1 MDEKRKIHPSE
12 LNSLLHMA
20 VDRHGLDP
28 EKTYIEF
35 TWWDNVFKPMTDF
48 DCGMAGGKSWGLLVF
63 GEENCNTF
71 YKRSDGIVVPTG
83 FWINKDA
90 VYIDWVVHRP
100 KTIKCLMDNQMLLA
114 DDEVR
119 FLFANSPI
127 NYYVGINPFKTRVYR
142 NLANE
147 CVLAFYADDRD
158 SGEYRPF
165 SELKPD
171 HIELIDD
178 SN

>member
-1 MDEKRKIHPSE
+1 MDDKRKIHPSE

-28 EKTYIEF
+28 ANTYIEF
-35 TWWDNVFKPMTDF
+35 TWWDNVFKPLTGF
-48 DCGMAGGKSWGLLVF
+48 DCNGSGYKSWGLLVF

-71 YKRSDGIVVPTG
+71 HNRSDGIVVPTG
-83 FWINKDA
+83 FWIYKDA
-90 VYIDWVVHRP
+90 AYIDRVVHRP
-100 KTIKCLMDNQMLLA
+100 TTLKRLMDNPMLLEH
-114 DDEVR
+114 DEVR

-127 NYYVGINPFKTRVYR
+127 NYYVYINPFKTRVYK
-142 NLANE
+142 NLAGE

-178 SN
+178 NN

>member
-1 MDEKRKIHPSE
+1 MDDKRKIHPNE
-12 LNSLLHMA
+12 LNSLLYMA

-28 EKTYIEF
+28 DKTYIEF
-35 TWWDNVFKPMTDF
+35 TWWDKVFKPMIDF
-48 DCGMAGGKSWGLLVF
+48 DYGGNGGRSWSTLVF
-63 GEENCNTF
+63 GDENCNTF
-71 YKRSDGIVVPTG
+71 HKRSDGIVIPTG
-83 FWINKDA
+83 FWIYKHA
-90 VYIDWVVHRP
+90 SYIDNVVHRP
-100 KTIKCLMDNQMLLA
+100 TTLKRLMDNPMLLEH
-114 DDEVR
+114 DEVR

-142 NLANE
+142 NLAGE

-158 SGEYRPF
+158 NGEYRPF

-178 SN
+178 NN

>member
-1 MDEKRKIHPSE
+1 MDEKRRLHPSE

-28 EKTYIEF
+28 AKTYIEF

-48 DCGMAGGKSWGLLVF
+48 DCGMDGDKSWGLLVF

-100 KTIKCLMDNQMLLA
+100 KTLKWLMDDPMLLEH
-114 DDEVR
+114 DEVR

-127 NYYVGINPFKTRVYR
+127 NYYVGINPFKTRVFR
-142 NLANE
+142 NMANE

-158 SGEYRPF
+158 SGEFRPF